1 MPWIK
6 KNKKKREIEKNRI
19 ERQKIYNT
27 PLWKNMRLRYV
38 MEHPTSE
45 ISEWEGKVAL
55 TEHIHHILSFMDV
68 PKEQREKVAF
78 DYNNL
83 IAVTQEE
90 HSRLHTGD
98 LRGCRT
104 KEEIRNKVERLMI
117 EKLQSDKNN

>member
-1 MPWIK
+1 MPFINK
-6 KNKKKREIEKNRI
+6 PKKKRENEGNRK
-19 ERQKIYNT
+19 ERQKVYNT

-68 PKEQREKVAF
+68 PKEQRERVAF

-98 LRGCRT
+98 LKGCRT

-117 EKLQSDKNN
+117 EKIKNKNN

>member
-1 MPWIK
+1 MCAWINK
-6 KNKKKREIEKNRI
+6 PKKKRENEGNRK

-27 PLWKNMRLRYV
+27 PLWKGMRLRYV

-55 TEHIHHILSFMDV
+55 TEHVHHILSFMDV
-68 PKEQREKVAF
+68 PKERMQEVAF

-104 KEEIRNKVERLMI
+104 KEEIRNKVESLLLKEQQR
-117 EKLQSDKNN
+117 EK

>member
-6 KNKKKREIEKNRI
+6 KNKKKRENEGNRK
-19 ERQKIYNT
+19 ERQKIYQT
-27 PLWKNMRLRYV
+27 PLWKGMRLRYV

-55 TEHIHHILSFMDV
+55 TEHVHHILSFMDV
-68 PKEQREKVAF
+68 PKERMQEVAF

-104 KEEIRNKVERLMI
+104 KEEIRNKVESLLLKEQQR
-117 EKLQSDKNN
+117 EK

>member
-1 MPWIK
+1 MCAWINK
-6 KNKKKREIEKNRI
+6 PKKKQKNEGTRK

-27 PLWKNMRLRYV
+27 TLWKGMRLKYV

-68 PKEQREKVAF
+68 PKEQRERVAF

-104 KEEIRNKVERLMI
+104 KEEIRTKVESILLKAQQK
-117 EKLQSDKNN
+117 EK

>member
-6 KNKKKREIEKNRI
+6 KNKKKRENEGNRK
-19 ERQKIYNT
+19 ERQKIYQT
-27 PLWKNMRLRYV
+27 PLWKGMRLRYV

-55 TEHIHHILSFMDV
+55 TEHVHHILSFMDV
-68 PKEQREKVAF
+68 PKERMQEVAF

-98 LRGCRT
+98 LKGCRT
-104 KEEIRNKVERLMI
+104 KEEIRKRVENILI
-117 EKLQSDKNN
+117 KAQQNE